1 MPLIIHMYFKRMN
14 EWKEEEVP
22 SACAYSS
29 LSALRSGQYM
39 KSAARKTNL
48 SKHARVQ
55 NFVQVQ
61 LNNFEQRLN
70 LLSKDEL
77 WSMSMH

>member
-1 MPLIIHMYFKRMN
+1 MKGRRRA
-14 EWKEEEVP
+14 P

-29 LSALRSGQYM
+29 LIALRSVQYM
-39 KSAARKTNL
+39 KSAARKKIL

-77 WSMSMH
+77 WSMLMH